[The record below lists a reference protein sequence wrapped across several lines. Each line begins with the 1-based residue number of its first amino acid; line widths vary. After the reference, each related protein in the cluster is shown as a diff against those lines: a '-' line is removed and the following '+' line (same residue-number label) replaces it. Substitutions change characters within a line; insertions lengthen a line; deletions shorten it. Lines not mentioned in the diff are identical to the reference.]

1 MGCTGSGDGDGV
13 TGGDRNGS
21 TPGAA
26 GGTDA
31 STARSQRFAG
41 LVVLTVVVAL
51 VAAVLVTRDADEPP
65 AVAAGSPTPSPPAG
79 HAQDGHGD
87 DPHGAAGLAEV
98 AVPPAVDPESLP
110 LRSERTVT
118 LQPQLVDG
126 VKVFDLTAE
135 AVRWQWLD
143 GVWVTAWGY
152 NGQVPGPEFW
162 VDEGD
167 RVRINFR
174 NELPVPTTIHWHGID
189 VPIEMDGVPHI
200 SQEPVAPGETF
211 VYEFDAVPAGTFWYH
226 SHFDSA
232 RQLDMG
238 LSGAFVVRGRDE
250 PDYDVDV
257 VQLLDEWIRL
267 PDGRNGWEGVA
278 HAGHNPGEYNWFTI
292 NGKPFP
298 ATEEIVVSDGDLV
311 RIRVVNVGYQ
321 AHPMHQHGK
330 RFTVVA
336 KDGAPLP
343 EPYQADTVLVGAGER
358 YDYEFVAD
366 RPGSWMFH
374 CHILHHVGND
384 AVEPGGLM
392 TFVSTT
398 GYAGANER
406 HMAGEH
412 S

>member
-1 MGCTGSGDGDGV
+1 MTTPGQA
-13 TGGDRNGS
+13 GDRDVAD
-21 TPGAA
+21 AA
-26 GGTDA
+26 GGGVPVEGG
-31 STARSQRFAG
+31 RPGWLGFAG
-41 LVVLTVVVAL
+41 LVGL
-51 VAAVLVTRDADEPP
+51 VAVLAVLAAAVVTRQSGAP
-65 AVAAGSPTPSPPAG
+65 AATAPSPSPSDPA
-79 HAQDGHGD
+79 HDGEADNGEGD
-87 DPHGAAGLAEV
+87 DHGAGLAEV
-98 AVPPAVDPESLP
+98 AVPPSVDPESLP
-110 LRSERTVT
+110 LRGERTVR
-118 LQPQLVDG
+118 LEPRLDGG

-135 AVRWQWLD
+135 AVRWEWLD
-143 GVWVTAWGY
+143 GMWVTAWGY

-167 RVRINFR
+167 RVRIDFT

-189 VPIEMDGVPHI
+189 VPIEMDGVPAI
-200 SQEPVAPGETF
+200 SQEPVAPGDSFT
-211 VYEFDAVPAGTFWYH
+211 YEFDAVPAGTFWYH

-238 LSGAFVVRGRDE
+238 LSGAFVVRGGDE
-250 PDYDVDV
+250 PEYDVDV

-298 ATEEIVVSDGDLV
+298 ATEEIVVEDGDRV
-311 RIRVVNVGYQ
+311 RIRVVNVGFQ

-343 EPYQADTVLVGAGER
+343 QPYQADTVLVGAGER

-392 TFVSTT
+392 TFISTP
-398 GYAGANER
+398 GYEGANER

-412 S
+412 